1 MKRKFTNVFLLV
13 AISVAALTSF
23 VSCKDYQDDMYADM
37 DLQDKNLRDALALL
51 QSTLSGQI
59 AALDAAQ
66 KTCSLNCSTEQANLW
81 AKFGDYYKKT
91 ETYNQA
97 EVDALIQE
105 LKDKMGTVAD
115 NQTLSQLIAD
125 AQTAAQGALGAAQDA
140 QAAADAAQGLAE
152 RDSVRLDAVDKALL
166 ALSDSLRHAYET
178 ADLAW
183 AQAQKNQD
191 SIAILDGNFKTLE
204 KTVNDL
210 RTYCDETFATNAR
223 VDIVGDSA
231 IKAYDKA
238 VANEIAIKNLDSIV
252 TIISDSL
259 SKFATKEEVAA
270 ADKKLNE
277 RIDSVIEATNGWKD
291 SIAAVREEAQE
302 IRELA
307 KTYLDSALNVSKEI
321 QDSLD
326 NYIKANDARVQSAL
340 DSIGTVAQAV
350 EALEGRVKF
359 LEDSIPGIDKRLDA
373 LEDSIANIMPRLKA
387 VEDKIEELQGKIEK
401 LENRLNQLIT
411 SIVVQQAVNPIF
423 GSINLP
429 WGGTNLLMAFH
440 GYATNLGVEFP
451 TSDEALFYDGK
462 SIVTDEDLK
471 VFEGTKFTKGANEPL
486 YLDKEGNAGYLYVTV
501 NPTDVDFTGTK
512 FSLVTSQEKEIVTLG
527 NLQKT
532 NDELKFGWTRAEVA
546 SKASNG
552 LYKASVTIQE
562 NKFAQAAPRVNLN
575 VDNVKDALKE
585 VAASAKSKNISTIA
599 QSLVK
604 AGVAVS
610 PLAETNFP
618 AYAVKAAWTPE
629 GGQPT
634 AVYSKYEIGA
644 IAVKPMSYAF
654 AKDVV
659 VKDVPGIGILEN
671 AAKRIVKAIKKQ
683 IPNDLFTLVGT
694 TADEMMFDL
703 TRIKDVELVELDNE
717 IVSHFKVVVDINET
731 KHIDIDEITYK
742 LPTITIPKE
751 DLSQTVTFNGTTADI
766 VFTKD
771 VTYTAT
777 EATKVFDGYHDVVEI
792 KYSKTIDLSKDIK
805 AIYGNVT
812 TSLDN
817 VNGMMGYLRG
827 YLGRV
832 NDLISSIETL
842 GGTFDSKIDELGD
855 KAIDFIEKFNK
866 TFAPYMQP
874 NDWLQPIMIGN
885 ANGFVRFTTTTAEA
899 PQLLNSTDLTLIP
912 TTRTAE
918 LLSPAFKKW
927 IAVTDVIQ
935 GANSA
940 KGGDGTCIAAR
951 TKANSASNINEVLDG
966 NVRAVLISLEKGYT
980 YELTYQ
986 ALDYTGRVAAKKYY
1000 VRVK

>member
-37 DLQDKNLRDALALL
+37 DLQDKNLRDALTALQTTL
-51 QSTLSGQI
+51 QTQI
-59 AALDAAQ
+59 TNLQTAQ
-66 KTCSLNCSTEQANLW
+66 QNCSTNCSTAQANLW
-81 AKFGDYYKKT
+81 AKFADYYTKT
-91 ETYNQA
+91 ETYNQT
-97 EVDALIQE
+97 EINQMIQD
-105 LKDKMGTVAD
+105 LKDLMGTVSD
-115 NQTLSQLIAD
+115 NKTLSDMISD
-125 AQTAAQGALGAAQDA
+125 AQTAAQGALTAAQTA
-140 QAAADAAQGLAE
+140 QEAADNAQGLAE
-152 RDSVRLDAVDKALL
+152 RDSIRLDAVDKALL
-166 ALSDSLRHAYET
+166 ALNDSLRHAYET
-178 ADLAW
+178 ADLAF
-183 AQAQKNQD
+183 ALAERD
-191 SIAILDGNFKTLE
+191 SVRIDGLDKAV
-204 KTVNDL
+204 KDL
-210 RTYCDETFATNAR
+210 RTYCDETFATKAR

-231 IKAYDKA
+231 IKAFDKA
-238 VANEIAIKNLDSIV
+238 VANEKAIKNLDSIV

-259 SKFATKEEVAA
+259 SKFATKEEVTA

-277 RIDSVIEATNGWKD
+277 RIDSVIEATKDWKD
-291 SIAAVREEAQE
+291 SIAALRVETKE

-307 KTYLDSALNVSKEI
+307 KTYLDSALNVSKQI

-326 NYIKANDARVQSAL
+326 NYIKANDARVQAVADSL
-340 DSIGTVAQAV
+340 DNVADAV
-350 EALEGRVKF
+350 KALEGRVKA

-373 LEDSIANIMPRLKA
+373 LEDSIAKIMPRLKA
-387 VEDKIEELQGKIEK
+387 VEDKIQELEGKVEK

-411 SIVVQQAVNPIF
+411 SIVVQQAMNPIF

-451 TSDEALFYDGK
+451 TSDEALFYDGV
-462 SIVTDEDLK
+462 SNVTPEDVA
-471 VFEGTKFTKGANEPL
+471 VFQGTKFKKGANEPL

-694 TADEMMFDL
+694 SADEMMFDL

-717 IVSHFKVVVDINET
+717 VVSHFKVVVDINET

-792 KYSKTIDLSKDIK
+792 QYSKTIDLSKDIK

-812 TSLDN
+812 TSLSN

-842 GGTFDSKIDELGD
+842 GGTFDSKIDELGG

-927 IAVTDVIQ
+927 IAVTDVFQ